1 MRLHTEEHPP
11 LDAADPTGIELLH
24 SLLEKLP
31 VAAYTCDADGLIT
44 FFNEPAA
51 ELWGSRPR
59 LNHPADRWCGS
70 FRLFTSDGS
79 PISHPECWMALAI
92 NTGETQ
98 SGKEIV
104 IERPDGTRIS
114 GLAHATPIRDGRGRV
129 AGAVNILI
137 DIGER
142 QRADAAHAR
151 LAAIVESSDDA
162 IVGKTLDGRIVSWN
176 SGAQR
181 LFGYTAE
188 EAVGQFVTLIIPAE
202 RMQEEAEILGKLV
215 RGERVDHYETVRMA
229 KDGRLLDISLTSSPI
244 RDGSGRIIGA
254 SKVARDITERKR
266 QEERMR
272 ALHEELRAA
281 DRAKNDF
288 LAMLAHE
295 LRNPL
300 APIRNVVEIL
310 HLTDGAPPE
319 LRSALGVIDRQLSH
333 MTRLVNDLMDVSRIS
348 RNKLE
353 LRKERVDLAR
363 ILDDAVEAARPLL
376 AARAHD
382 FGMDLPPEPIWL
394 DADPTRLAQA
404 IANLLNNAAKYTER
418 GGRVRLSARREGGR
432 AVITVR
438 DSGMGIPPEALATIF
453 EKFAQLDRSLDKS
466 EGGLGIGLHL
476 ARHLAEMHGGTLSAS
491 SKGTGQGSEFTLT
504 VPVALAPRAEDP
516 TAAAGE
522 ARRGRSFR
530 ILVVDDSRDGA
541 DSLGLL
547 LEKSGHTVRIAYD
560 GLRAVEVAK
569 EFQPD
574 VVLLDLGLPKLNGYE
589 AAEHIRQLPEGK
601 DTTLIALTGL
611 SQEMAR
617 MRSREAGFDVHLVK
631 PVDPVALF
639 RTMAALRAKVGA
651 RPTE

>member
-1 MRLHTEEHPP
+1 MQDHIP
-11 LDAADPTGIELLH
+11 LDTIAGDATGFELLH
-24 SLLEKLP
+24 RLLEKLP
-31 VAAYTCDADGLIT
+31 VAAYTCDSEGLIT

-70 FRLFTSDGS
+70 FRLFASDGT
-79 PISHPECWMALAI
+79 PIPHPECWMALAI

-98 SGKEIV
+98 TGKEIV
-104 IERPDGTRIS
+104 IERPDGSRIS

-188 EAVGQFVTLIIPAE
+188 EAVGQFVTLIIPPE
-202 RMQEEAEILGKLV
+202 RLQEEAEILGKLV
-215 RGERVDHYETVRMA
+215 RGERVDHYETVRVA

-333 MTRLVNDLMDVSRIS
+333 MTRLVDDLMDVSRIS

-363 ILDDAVEAARPLL
+363 ILDDAVEATRPLL

-382 FGMDLPPEPIWL
+382 FGMDLPPEPISL

-432 AVITVR
+432 AVVTVR

-491 SKGTGQGSEFTLT
+491 SKGMGQGSEFTLT
-504 VPVALAPRAEDP
+504 VPVALAPKAEGQV
-516 TAAAGE
+516 AAAGE

-530 ILVVDDSRDGA
+530 ILVVDDNRDGA
-541 DSLGLL
+541 NSLGLL
-547 LEKSGHTVRIAYD
+547 LEKSGHMVRIAYD
-560 GLRAVEVAK
+560 GLRAVEFAK
-569 EFQPD
+569 EFQPE

-589 AAEHIRQLPEGK
+589 AAEHIRQLPGGK
-601 DTTLIALTGL
+601 DITLIALTGL

-617 MRSREAGFDVHLVK
+617 MRSREAGFDLHLVK

-639 RTMAALRAKVGA
+639 RTMASLRAKVGA
-651 RPTE
+651 RPPA